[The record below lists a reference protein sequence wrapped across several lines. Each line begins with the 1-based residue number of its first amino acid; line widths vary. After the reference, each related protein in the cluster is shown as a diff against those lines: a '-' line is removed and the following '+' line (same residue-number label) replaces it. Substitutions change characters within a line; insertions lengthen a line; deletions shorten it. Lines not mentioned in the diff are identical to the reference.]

1 MKHKICQFL
10 WVLLIVSFAGCTSI
24 PFLAESGSSGR
35 NRNAIASFGGGKQNL
50 VVEGALSLIGK
61 DVLAVNGKTFP
72 MDCTGVVRAAYWH
85 AGIDIAQDFGKY
97 SGNGVSRIHQTLKSK
112 FMLYSTKNPKPGD
125 IVFWDNTYDKN
136 EDGKWNDKLTHVGI
150 VIGAARGGQLEY
162 VHHNYRKGI
171 INEYM
176 NLHDPDTYT
185 KESGGRTVTVNSAMR
200 MKGQASNPLWLSSHL
215 LREFGKG
222 YLLK

>member
-1 MKHKICQFL
+1 MKNKCRQFL
-10 WVLLIVSFAGCTSI
+10 LVLLIVSFTGCAGI
-24 PFLAESGSSGR
+24 PFLGESGSSGR
-35 NRNAIASFGGGKQNL
+35 NGNAIASFGGGKQNL

-72 MDCTGVVRAAYWH
+72 MDCTGVVRAAYWY
-85 AGIDIAQDFGKY
+85 AGIDVAQDFGKY

-150 VIGAARGGQLEY
+150 VISAARG
-162 VHHNYRKGI
+162 R
-171 INEYM
+171 
-176 NLHDPDTYT
+176 
-185 KESGGRTVTVNSAMR
+185 A
-200 MKGQASNPLWLSSHL
+200 A
-215 LREFGKG
+215 
-222 YLLK
+222 